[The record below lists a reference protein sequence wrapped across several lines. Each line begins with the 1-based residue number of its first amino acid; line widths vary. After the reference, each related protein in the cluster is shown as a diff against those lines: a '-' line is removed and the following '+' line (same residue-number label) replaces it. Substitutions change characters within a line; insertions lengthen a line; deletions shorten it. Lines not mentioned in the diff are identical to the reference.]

1 MAVVKKNSPFEDL
14 SGRVGDLVFRHR
26 AGKTI
31 VARRPGKRDRSKP
44 TTEPRQ
50 GSMSRFK
57 QAVAFARDA
66 RHQPAYRSLCRQLR
80 GASPY
85 HLAIQDFL
93 SEPVIE
99 SVDAASIGASGGP
112 LLITVREKI
121 AVREVRARPVGG
133 QWIRARVMSVATAKH
148 VTRDES
154 QVPAAATPPR
164 RPSTPAEMFFRKT
177 QGPAAA
183 DAHGATPR
191 AGTAQG
197 ATAASMAGHAAPA
210 GSVSSRITMAAA
222 AAGAAVAPARGQA
235 SLFAQGHAA
244 GLAGQSGGAMV
255 ASRQQPSE
263 QATQDEPESKPEEG
277 DERPDQVSSW
287 RVDIP
292 SPGEIEIAAWDY
304 AGNQTIDRWKIGP
317 LAAK

>member
-1 MAVVKKNSPFEDL
+1 MAVVRKNSPLDGL
-14 SGRVGDLVFRHR
+14 SGRVGDLVFRRR

-31 VARRPGKRDRSKP
+31 VARRPGRRDPSRA

-99 SVDAASIGASGGP
+99 GVDAGSIGSSGGP
-112 LLITVREKI
+112 LLVTVREKI

-133 QWIRARVMSVATAKH
+133 AWIRARVMGVATVKPGVREESRG
-148 VTRDES
+148 VT
-154 QVPAAATPPR
+154 PAAPPR
-164 RPSTPAEMFFRKT
+164 RPATPAEMFFRKS
-177 QGPAAA
+177 QGGAAA
-183 DAHGATPR
+183 QAGSSQAH
-191 AGTAQG
+191 
-197 ATAASMAGHAAPA
+197 SAPA
-210 GSVSSRITMAAA
+210 HSAQVYSAQPASAHAPSAQLPLERAEQSVHDSN
-222 AAGAAVAPARGQA
+222 
-235 SLFAQGHAA
+235 HD
-244 GLAGQSGGAMV
+244 
-255 ASRQQPSE
+255 
-263 QATQDEPESKPEEG
+263 DEDG
-277 DERPDQVSSW
+277 RPDQVTTW

-292 SPGEIEIAAWDY
+292 APGEIEIAAWDY
-304 AGNQTIDRWKIGP
+304 AGNQTIDRWRVGP
-317 LAAK
+317 AAEK